1 MKKSIQTKKYL
12 IPYGYNLRDLTNN
25 VKKMLFPKHNKIVI
39 VTNERFLHSY
49 KRKRIIYGEDYYLFG
64 LLKILKQLHYD
75 FILLSEHSF
84 LQNYNRLLCIKN
96 VSIMF
101 SNVSLVKLL
110 IRKPKII
117 KALNRSRVLNIVYFL
132 DHITNNLMER
142 MRGRLGISLS
152 KYFVDYFIVT
162 SKDLLY
168 LIKRLLFP
176 KSSNTIIKIIPPFVP
191 VIKHNH
197 ALLTP
202 SVIEHKD
209 KVSITY
215 IGTVSKERVDLINAI
230 HHVYEILNPSKISVD
245 IITLDY
251 DRKYLADFLRNVKDR
266 KIASRCNIA
275 IRVDVRYLPEN
286 KKCSILA
293 KSDFFITPN
302 PLATMRP
309 SISVLEA
316 FYHGTIPIPFR
327 KYYLDLIKNTEL
339 IRYYLKYFKLFNKHP
354 CLTT

>member
-117 KALNRSRVLNIVYFL
+117 KALNRSRVLNIVYF
-132 DHITNNLMER
+132 
-142 MRGRLGISLS
+142 
-152 KYFVDYFIVT
+152 
-162 SKDLLY
+162 
-168 LIKRLLFP
+168 
-176 KSSNTIIKIIPPFVP
+176 
-191 VIKHNH
+191 
-197 ALLTP
+197 
-202 SVIEHKD
+202 
-209 KVSITY
+209 
-215 IGTVSKERVDLINAI
+215 
-230 HHVYEILNPSKISVD
+230 
-245 IITLDY
+245 
-251 DRKYLADFLRNVKDR
+251 
-266 KIASRCNIA
+266 SR
-275 IRVDVRYLPEN
+275 
-286 KKCSILA
+286 S
-293 KSDFFITPN
+293 
-302 PLATMRP
+302 
-309 SISVLEA
+309 
-316 FYHGTIPIPFR
+316 YH
-327 KYYLDLIKNTEL
+327 
-339 IRYYLKYFKLFNKHP
+339 
-354 CLTT
+354 

>member
-1 MKKSIQTKKYL
+1 
-12 IPYGYNLRDLTNN
+12 
-25 VKKMLFPKHNKIVI
+25 
-39 VTNERFLHSY
+39 
-49 KRKRIIYGEDYYLFG
+49 
-64 LLKILKQLHYD
+64 
-75 FILLSEHSF
+75 
-84 LQNYNRLLCIKN
+84 
-96 VSIMF
+96 
-101 SNVSLVKLL
+101 
-110 IRKPKII
+110 
-117 KALNRSRVLNIVYFL
+117 
-132 DHITNNLMER
+132 MER